1 MHSET
6 KRAKA
11 SKSEVMRIQARQS
24 EVKAHKAKTKRAK
37 ARQSEPKRS
46 KTAYGEAQQRKA
58 KANGARAQAEL
69 SRNQAK
75 RETADQHQNGL
86 VETKQQG
93 ATKASDK
100 AKEGIADRTTPRD
113 KVPAANE
120 IPSNWK

>member
-6 KRAKA
+6 KR
-11 SKSEVMRIQARQS
+11 RQS
-24 EVKAHKAKTKRAK
+24 EPKRAK

-58 KANGARAQAEL
+58 KANGVRAQAEL

-75 RETADQHQNGL
+75 WETADQHQNGL
-86 VETKQQG
+86 VETKRQG
-93 ATKASDK
+93 AAKASDK

-113 KVPAANE
+113 KVPTANE
-120 IPSNWK
+120 IQPEDPRVTPKKAEDSE